1 MKLQVSLFILLAV
14 ASVGCVDI
22 PDFSDTPKIYYNGIS
37 QDTQID
43 SVNGAPMG
51 ETEIVTITVDFED
64 GDGDLGAT
72 VAETQDT
79 DVFTKQYLDAPGWA
93 LEANYRLVTMIK
105 QKNGSWSERIMKG
118 DSFKFFPRLKLDG
131 KVGPIKGKLDL
142 NARFIKSKSTIPTTV
157 KFKAQI
163 IDRAFR
169 ISNQIETD
177 TVVVPLLPF

>member
-14 ASVGCVDI
+14 ASASCVDI
-22 PDFSDTPKIYYNGIS
+22 PDFSDTPVLYYNGIS

-43 SVNGAPMG
+43 SVNGSPSG
-51 ETEIVTITVDFED
+51 ETEVVTITVDFED

-72 VAETQDT
+72 NAEVQDL
-79 DVFTKQYLDAPGWA
+79 DVFTKQYKNAPGWN

-105 QKNGSWSERIMKG
+105 RKNGTWSERIMSG

-131 KVGPIKGKLDL
+131 KAGPIKGKLDL
-142 NARFIKSKSTIPTTV
+142 NARFLKSNSTVPTTV
-157 KFKAQI
+157 KFKATI

-169 ISNQIETD
+169 ISNEITTD
-177 TVVVPLLPF
+177 TVVVPLLP

>member
-14 ASVGCVDI
+14 ASASCVDI
-22 PDFSDTPKIYYNGIS
+22 PDFSDTPAIYYNGVS

-43 SVNGAPMG
+43 SVDGAPTG
-51 ETEIVTITVDFED
+51 ETEVVTITVDFED

-72 VAETQDT
+72 NAEVQDR
-79 DVFTKQYLDAPGWA
+79 DVFTKKYMDAPGWN

-105 QKNGSWSERIMKG
+105 QKNGTWSERIMSG

-131 KVGPIKGKLDL
+131 KAGPIKGKLDL
-142 NARFIKSKSTIPTTV
+142 NARFFKSRSAVPTTV
-157 KFKAQI
+157 KFKASI

-169 ISNQIETD
+169 VSNEIMTD
-177 TVVVPLLPF
+177 TVVVPLLP

>member
-14 ASVGCVDI
+14 VSARCVEI
-22 PDFSDTPKIYYNGIS
+22 PDFSDTPAIYYNGIS
-37 QDTQID
+37 QNTQID
-43 SVNGAPMG
+43 SVDGAPSG

-72 VAETQDT
+72 NAEVQDR
-79 DVFTKQYLDAPGWA
+79 DVFTKQYFDAPGWN

-105 QKNGSWSERIMKG
+105 QKNGTWSERIMSG

-131 KVGPIKGKLDL
+131 KAGPIKGKLDL
-142 NARFIKSKSTIPTTV
+142 NARFLKSRSTVPTTV
-157 KFKAQI
+157 KFKASI

-169 ISNQIETD
+169 VSNQITTD
-177 TVVVPLLPF
+177 TVVVPLLP